1 MTARTVLTEGATGVL
16 WLVRRQ
22 QRAFLWTFAALVV
35 ALAGYIVWQRVEMV
49 GYLRDHGIDGCADW
63 RTYCRGKRI
72 SDPVRGSGPLA
83 DAYFH
88 VYDVYRPR
96 LLDTGRL
103 LLALPVVAGVFVG
116 APLIARELESG
127 TYRLV
132 WTQSVSRTRWLA
144 ARLALPTAAL
154 VVGTA
159 ILAALYTWWWRTAR
173 AITLTDVAWGT
184 SVPFDASGPALV
196 SLTVLCFLLGVALG
210 LVIRRTL
217 PAMAATLAATA
228 GVRYGLGV
236 LRPRLMPTR
245 TLVSAA
251 DGDFGAIPRHVFST
265 SWRGMS
271 NGYLTRSGGKI
282 PWDRCSSADSADA
295 TERCFTRLGSTGRA
309 YEDIHPASHF
319 WPLQWIEAGICLA
332 AALALAAFCAR
343 WIRRRPTGRA
353 AA

>member
-1 MTARTVLTEGATGVL
+1 MTGVI

-72 SDPVRGSGPLA
+72 SASVRGSGPLA

-96 LLDTGRL
+96 LLNTGWL
-103 LLALPVVAGVFVG
+103 LLALPVVAGIFVG

-132 WTQSVSRTRWLA
+132 WTQSVSRPRWLA
-144 ARLALPTAAL
+144 ARLALPATAL

-159 ILAALYTWWWRTAR
+159 VLAALYTWWWRTAR
-173 AITLTDVAWGT
+173 AITVTDVAWGT

-196 SLTVLCFLLGVALG
+196 SLTVLCFLIGAALG

-217 PAMAATLAATA
+217 PAMAATLAATV
-228 GVRYGLGV
+228 GVLYGLSA
-236 LRPRLMPTR
+236 LRPYLMPTR
-245 TLVSAA
+245 TMVSDA
-251 DGDFGAIPRHVFST
+251 DGDFGAIPQHVFYT
-265 SWRGMS
+265 SWRGMD
-271 NGYLTRSGGKI
+271 NGYLTRTGQKI
-282 PWDRCSSADSADA
+282 PWDRCSMDDWAAWN
-295 TERCFTRLGSTGRA
+295 RCLARLGATKRG
-309 YEDIHPASHF
+309 YEEFHPASHF
-319 WPLQWIEAGICLA
+319 WPLQWIETGICLA
-332 AALALAAFCAR
+332 AALALAAFCAW
-343 WIRRRPTGRA
+343 WIRRRPA
-353 AA
+353 